1 MKCGVLF
8 ENDELYN
15 DETIKSKVYIDI
27 TSKVLHSRV
36 NVYVK
41 SYNHAHFSRSV
52 LKNNR
57 DNSMRREFLKQTSLP
72 NPSKTKKKSK

>member
-1 MKCGVLF
+1 MHIIKELF
-8 ENDELYN
+8 GLP
-15 DETIKSKVYIDI
+15 KV
-27 TSKVLHSRV
+27 
-36 NVYVK
+36 